1 MKINEDNT
9 ITHYEFCNLADLIGC
24 SSEEMEKETSFHGFF
39 GHDGEGFIEVHRIW
53 PGCEI
58 DENGEPYSHS
68 SSEKINQ
75 LVNEI
80 FKYNSRISSF
90 KILN

>member
-9 ITHYEFCNLADLIGC
+9 IHQSDFCDSAQLIGC
-24 SSEEMEKETSFHGFF
+24 SSDEIEREVSSHGFF
-39 GHDGEGFIEVHRIW
+39 GHDGDGFIEVHRIW
-53 PGCEI
+53 PGCEL
-58 DENGEPYSHS
+58 DEDGEPYTHS

-80 FKYNSRISSF
+80 FKHNSRISSF